1 VCDLCCRCASHGPRR
16 AAAVPVADEA
26 RGGQVRQRDLHC
38 VLPERQRQQRRLAE
52 ALWRAR
58 QPKQGQVRCL
68 HLSSPAAPI
77 SLPPATP
84 GCTCANS
91 NECVCVST
99 GQI

>member
-1 VCDLCCRCASHGPRR
+1 MCDLCCRCASHGPRR

-38 VLPERQRQQRRLAE
+38 VLPERQRHRRRLAE

-68 HLSSPAAPI
+68 LPVPARPLFHSRRPLSV
-77 SLPPATP
+77 
-84 GCTCANS
+84 CANL